1 MATKQTKGPREAR
14 EKEIVEKELSEAGV
28 TLNEDVEATAKEAAA
43 ETEEQPFLQEG
54 EQHDSAWWENRE
66 KANIANLNSI
76 HHTQMAEL
84 NKRLTVVQGTAKQRD
99 SELVGLREQVRVLRE
114 AAKYAE
120 EPEEMMRWLATEKV
134 KATESTSKAEAIY
147 RLAVKKELMTQYG
160 VPEEVLDAH
169 EDWRDMEIAALK
181 FQREDL
187 AQRAALD
194 ATKNG
199 AAKGDSAPAPKEA
212 KPQHDRA
219 GGGNVKGDQPPG
231 NLRGTGRIAWALERD
246 SNYGHTLK

>member
-1 MATKQTKGPREAR
+1 MATKQAKGTRV
-14 EKEIVEKELSEAGV
+14 KETVEKELSEAGM
-28 TLNEDVEATAKEAAA
+28 TLTEDVEATAQEAAA
-43 ETEEQPFLQEG
+43 ETEEQNAEKPDL

-66 KANIANLNSI
+66 RANIANLNSV

-84 NKRLTVVQGTAKQRD
+84 NKRLTVAQGTAKQRD
-99 SELVGLREQVRVLRE
+99 SELVGLREQVRLLRE
-114 AAKYAE
+114 VAKYAE
-120 EPEEMMRWLATEKV
+120 EPEEMMKWLTAEKV
-134 KATESTSKAEAIY
+134 KATESTGKAEAIY

-181 FQREDL
+181 FQRDDL

-199 AAKGDSAPAPKEA
+199 AAKGDEAPAPKEA
-212 KPQHDRA
+212 KPQTDRG
-219 GGGNVKGDQPPG
+219 GGGNAKGGQPPG
-231 NLRGTGRIAWALERD
+231 NLRGTDRIAWALERD